1 MHLDNFASGDSLLH
15 RLDPRIKV
23 IVAAIFSVVVAL
35 ADNYACLAVAACA
48 AIVMLLLARLSLKQV
63 LLRLMAVNAFILFLW
78 LFLPFTYGGEELLS
92 IGPLHATREGI
103 FYALL
108 ITVKSNAIV
117 LALIALIATM
127 PIITLGHALS
137 HLHVPDKLIHLFFF
151 TIRYLQVL
159 HLEYDRLRDAMRI
172 RGFRPRSNLH
182 TYKSLAHL
190 IGMLLI
196 KSFDRADR
204 VRKAMVCRGFHGK
217 FYLLSHFELK
227 RSDMAMFV
235 FMMLVISGMAALQ
248 WLTPM

>member
-1 MHLDNFASGDSLLH
+1 MNRNTLFSL
-15 RLDPRIKV
+15 
-23 IVAAIFSVVVAL
+23 IVLVYF
-35 ADNYACLAVAACA
+35 C
-48 AIVMLLLARLSLKQV
+48 
-63 LLRLMAVNAFILFLW
+63 
-78 LFLPFTYGGEELLS
+78 LPFTYGGEELFK

-103 FYALL
+103 SYALL
-108 ITVKSNAIV
+108 ITIKSNAIV

-137 HLHVPDKLIHLFFF
+137 HLRVPDKLIHLFFF

-182 TYKSLAHL
+182 TYKSLAYL

-204 VRKAMVCRGFHGK
+204 IRKAMVCRGFHGK

-235 FMMLVISGMAALQ
+235 FMMLVISGLAALQ